1 MLIRELLVTVELAME
16 EVLFGAKVNTN
27 VVETFSPPADWVPFA
42 GNESEKAPDGSGTKV
57 AVSVVV
63 SE

>member
-1 MLIRELLVTVELAME
+1 MTVELALE
-16 EVLFGAKVNTN
+16 EVLFGAKVSTK
-27 VVETFSPPADWVPFA
+27 VVDTFSPPADWGPWV
-42 GNESEKAPDGSGTKV
+42 GNESEKAPDGIGTRE